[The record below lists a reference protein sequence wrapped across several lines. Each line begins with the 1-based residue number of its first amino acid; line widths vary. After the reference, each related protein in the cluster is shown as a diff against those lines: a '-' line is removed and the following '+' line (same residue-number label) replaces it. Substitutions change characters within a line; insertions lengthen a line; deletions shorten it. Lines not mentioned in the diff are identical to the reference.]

1 MNYRNILIIGLKIV
15 NHSFKGG
22 RKRTMKVQSAG
33 PDILK
38 KTLSEY

>member
-15 NHSFKGG
+15 NHGFKGW
-22 RKRTMKVQSAG
+22 KRTMKVQSAG